1 MSEYVEGHVKRDPVS
16 GAVAVRTQFPE
27 DIEQLRGMAWLVAT
41 TNIGAR
47 NAPTAEVEDWED
59 IHIPETNSK

>member
-1 MSEYVEGHVKRDPVS
+1 
-16 GAVAVRTQFPE
+16 
-27 DIEQLRGMAWLVAT
+27 MAWLVAT